1 MSGWIGVV
9 FVGALALAA
18 GLLLLRTQ
26 RPLWTL
32 MAAIVV
38 FGLAG
43 YAWQGSPDYPS
54 APASAAAG
62 RAQADPVLVELRR
75 EFFGPSE
82 LPSNFVTVADGFARQ
97 GNYRRAAQLLQG
109 VVADNPEDGEAWL
122 ALGIVL
128 VEYADGQVTKPADYA
143 LSRAGEV
150 LEGNPGPAFF
160 TGVNALRQGDLPA
173 ARQAWV
179 RGLQQ
184 AGPQAE
190 GREFVAE
197 RVLALD
203 RMMQAMAAQQGGQT
217 EGSEL
222 STGQPPE

>member
-1 MSGWIGVV
+1 MSGWIGVGA
-9 FVGALALAA
+9 VGAIALGA
-18 GLLLLRTQ
+18 GLLLLRGQ
-26 RPLWTL
+26 RGLWTL

-54 APASAAAG
+54 TPAAAAVG
-62 RAQADPVLVELRR
+62 RTEPDPVLVELRR
-75 EFFGPSE
+75 EFFAPSD

-97 GNYRRAAQLLQG
+97 GDFRRSVQLLQG
-109 VVADNPEDGEAWL
+109 VVAANPDDGEAWL

-128 VEYADGQVTKPADYA
+128 VEYANGQVTKPAHYA
-143 LSRAGEV
+143 LSRAAEK

-160 TGVNALRQGDLPA
+160 TGINALRQGDLPR
-173 ARQAWV
+173 AREQWV

-184 AGPQAE
+184 SDPDAE

-203 RMMQAMAAQQGGQT
+203 RMMAAMAAQQGMQGRGT
-217 EGSEL
+217 AAPAE
-222 STGQPPE
+222 